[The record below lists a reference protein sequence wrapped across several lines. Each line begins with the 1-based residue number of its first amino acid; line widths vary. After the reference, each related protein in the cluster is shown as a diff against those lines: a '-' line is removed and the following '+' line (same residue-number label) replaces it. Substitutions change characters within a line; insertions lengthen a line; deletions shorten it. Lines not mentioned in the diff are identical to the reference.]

1 MKKSLVLFLGV
12 LVLSGCTTYTVKRG
26 EKPYD
31 KGYVVAR
38 RGFVIP
44 EYTIGE
50 NNSVPDDLGLAK
62 ERLKRRRKTVD
73 YYYEKLGD
81 IDSNFKSYCLKP
93 MGAAAGLVTS
103 PFRLPVV
110 VYQDHKYAH
119 NPAYRE
125 KMDKI
130 NEQAD
135 KKQRAKIKIIR
146 EYMSKYIQDDLSFE
160 KELMAVKGRPEAEQA
175 VKEAAVAEVK
185 PDEVKIEEKVQ
196 VAEQP
201 GAQEAPKA
209 EEKPVETAQPA
220 EVTQPAQEEAKK
232 EEESRTTEQAAAT
245 ETVKPVQKQAEVI
258 IEGKIT
264 KPEEKTPAAEVTQ
277 PAQEEAKT
285 EEAAAQAQ
293 SKEEKMAEE
302 LARQE
307 EEKAQALQEEAV
319 RPQEKPAKVSM
330 WQKMKNIFK
339 HKEKPAK
346 TEEVVQEEPEE
357 KPVKVSMWQKMK
369 NAFKPKEK
377 PAAAPAQMIPGEPPV
392 AIIVARPVKGYSPL
406 KVHFSASRSRAAKG
420 KIVSYEWDFGDQ
432 DKSKKPSAINTFYSG
447 TFEPKQFTVTL
458 TVQDDRGNVGIAT
471 TNIEVLNK

>member
-50 NNSVPDDLGLAK
+50 NSSVPDDLDLAK

-146 EYMSKYIQDDLSFE
+146 EYLSKYIQDDLSFE
-160 KELMAVKGRPEAEQA
+160 KELMAVKGRPEVEQA
-175 VKEAAVAEVK
+175 VKEAAKPEVK

-196 VAEQP
+196 VTEQP
-201 GAQEAPKA
+201 GAQE
-209 EEKPVETAQPA
+209 V
-220 EVTQPAQEEAKK
+220 AKT

-264 KPEEKTPAAEVTQ
+264 KPEEKAPVVEVTQ

-285 EEAAAQAQ
+285 EEAVAQAQ

-319 RPQEKPAKVSM
+319 RPEEKPVKVSM

-346 TEEVVQEEPEE
+346 TQEAAQEKPEEKPEE

-406 KVHFSASRSRAAKG
+406 KVHFSASRSRATKG

-432 DKSKKPSAINTFYSG
+432 DKSKKPSATNTFYSG